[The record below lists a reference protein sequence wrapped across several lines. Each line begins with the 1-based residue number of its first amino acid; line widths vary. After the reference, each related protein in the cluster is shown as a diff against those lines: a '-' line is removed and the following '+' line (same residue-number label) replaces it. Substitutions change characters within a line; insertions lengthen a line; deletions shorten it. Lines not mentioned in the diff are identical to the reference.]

1 MSSATITSVN
11 SSAFFIPVGKRCS
24 TSRLSSL
31 ETQGFLSIAEYITA
45 ENPNP
50 RQHGDVFSAKNP
62 RQ

>member
-1 MSSATITSVN
+1 
-11 SSAFFIPVGKRCS
+11 
-24 TSRLSSL
+24 LSSL